1 MTQVFFDWECW
12 DRFLERFGGKLPI
25 PALVAVWPLTSHKL
39 ALRIHH
45 EVPGIVV
52 PERVLRLLEKAGAR
66 AREEGFALAREILA
80 EARRRA
86 QGAYV
91 IAPFKSP
98 ASALELF

>member
-1 MTQVFFDWECW
+1 M
-12 DRFLERFGGKLPI
+12 
-25 PALVAVWPLTSHKL
+25 
-39 ALRIHH
+39 
-45 EVPGIVV
+45 V
-52 PERVLRLLEKAGAR
+52 PERVLRMLEKAGAR

-98 ASALELF
+98 ATALELF